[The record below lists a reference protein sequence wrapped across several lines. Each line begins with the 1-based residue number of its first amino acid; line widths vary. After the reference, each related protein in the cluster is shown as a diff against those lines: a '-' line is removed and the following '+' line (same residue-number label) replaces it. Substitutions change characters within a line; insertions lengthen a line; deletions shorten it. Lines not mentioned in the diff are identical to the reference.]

1 LIVFRKVVPLNP
13 ARHAAL
19 RLREPAGYGFAATVD
34 RSLLMQAEMVRAAA
48 SYPILFAEDPQGD
61 GFQPLALLGLI
72 AGENLFVGDDGAWQS
87 AYIPAVIRAY
97 PFALARAGAADDF
110 ALCIDA
116 GSESISL
123 SDGDPLFD
131 AAGAPSPI
139 LESVRTSLARLR
151 QMQGRT
157 EDFCR
162 ALAERN
168 LLSPLQIRARRQGQ
182 AIELAGLFAVN
193 EERLEGLSDARL
205 ADLRRERWLGSIYAH
220 IVSLQHLERFATL
233 DRDSLPE
240 SRKAR
245 PAD

>member
-1 LIVFRKVVPLNP
+1 
-13 ARHAAL
+13 
-19 RLREPAGYGFAATVD
+19 
-34 RSLLMQAEMVRAAA
+34 
-48 SYPILFAEDPQGD
+48 
-61 GFQPLALLGLI
+61 
-72 AGENLFVGDDGAWQS
+72 
-87 AYIPAVIRAY
+87 
-97 PFALARAGAADDF
+97 
-110 ALCIDA
+110 
-116 GSESISL
+116 
-123 SDGDPLFD
+123 
-131 AAGAPSPI
+131 
-139 LESVRTSLARLR
+139 
-151 QMQGRT
+151 
-157 EDFCR
+157 
-162 ALAERN
+162 

>member
-1 LIVFRKVVPLNP
+1 MFRKVVPLNP

-19 RLREPAGYGFAATVD
+19 RLREPAGYGFAAAVD
-34 RSLLMQAEMVRAAA
+34 RSLLMQSEMVRAAA
-48 SYPILFAEDPQGD
+48 SYPILFAEDPDGD
-61 GFQPLALLGLI
+61 GFQPLALLGMV
-72 AGENLFVGDDGAWQS
+72 AGENLFVESDGSWQA

-110 ALCIDA
+110 AMCIDA

-131 AAGAPSPI
+131 AAGSPSPI

-151 QMQGRT
+151 QMQLRT
-157 EDFCR
+157 EAFCR

-168 LLSPLQIRARRQGQ
+168 LLAPLEIRARRRGE
-182 AIELAGLFAVN
+182 ALEMTGLFAVN

-205 ADLRRERWLGSIYAH
+205 AGLREERWLGSIYAH
-220 IVSLQHLERFATL
+220 IVSLQHLERLAAL
-233 DRDSLPE
+233 DRAPFVGGHKPDPMG
-240 SRKAR
+240 
-245 PAD
+245 